1 MSDGVVRGVHHV
13 SVVVSD
19 PERAATFYGD
29 LLGLAPLPR
38 PDLGFPGRWFDLG
51 DGRALHLLG
60 VPNPDPVERGV
71 AGGRDRHLAL
81 VVDGLEA
88 LLGRLEAAGFPA
100 QRSRSGRPAAFVRDP
115 DGNTVEFVAAGE

>member
-19 PERAATFYGD
+19 PEGARGFYAD
-29 LLGLAPLPR
+29 LLGLTPLPR
-38 PDLGFPGRWFDLG
+38 PDLEFPGYWFDLG
-51 DGRALHLLG
+51 DGRALHLLA

-81 VVDGLEA
+81 IVEGLEA
-88 LLGRLEAAGFPA
+88 LLARLETAGFPA
-100 QRSRSGRPAAFVRDP
+100 QRSRSGRAAAFVRDP
-115 DGNTVEFVAAGE
+115 DGNTIELVEHDA